1 MNPEA
6 VMRIETIEAAPEP
19 HAMHWMD
26 GGMEAAPL
34 GLDPPQHEPA
44 TERDADPSWK
54 VL

>member
-1 MNPEA
+1 
-6 VMRIETIEAAPEP
+6 MRIEAIEAAP
-19 HAMHWMD
+19 ASNALDWMD

-34 GLDPPQHEPA
+34 GLDPPVHEPA